1 MNIIKPSTL
10 PGFME
15 LLPKDQVVFNH
26 LVDIIKTNFEKYGF
40 LPIDTPVLEKAE
52 VLLAKGGGETEKQVY
67 EFTKGTTDIA
77 MRFDLTVPL
86 ARYTVEHFSDLNFPF
101 KRYQIGKVYRGER
114 AQKGRYREFY
124 QCDID
129 IIGNGK
135 ISLINDAECPAVI
148 YSIFREFN
156 FGKFTININNRKILN
171 GFFKS
176 LEVKSTEEV
185 MRIIDKIDKIGVDN
199 VKEELAKVGM
209 SAENIDKLISFIEID
224 GTKEE
229 IIEALKNLD
238 CDNEDFIKG
247 VEELETV
254 VKYMR
259 AYGVEDDYF
268 KINLKIARG
277 LDYYTG
283 TVYETFLD
291 DHRELGSVSS
301 GGRYDNLAGYYTTN
315 LMPGVGMS
323 IGLTRLFS
331 KMQELGLIKK
341 TKSEVSDIII
351 IPMEETVV
359 ESIEILSRLQKEGI
373 SATIYA
379 ESGKMGKKFKYAD
392 ALDIKY
398 ALVIGENEIKSNV
411 YGLKNM
417 DTGEQEDLSLEEII
431 AKFSK

>member
-1 MNIIKPSTL
+1 MTIIKPSTL

-15 LLPKDQVVFNH
+15 LLPKDQVVFNR

-67 EFTKGTTDIA
+67 AFTKGTTDIA

-135 ISLINDAECPAVI
+135 ISLVNDAECPAVI

-185 MRIIDKIDKIGVDN
+185 MRIIDKIDKIGADN

-229 IIEALKNLD
+229 IIEALKNFD

-331 KMQELGLIKK
+331 KMQELGLIKE

-351 IPMEETVV
+351 IPMEETMV

-411 YGLKNM
+411 YGIKNM
-417 DTGEQEDLSLEEII
+417 ETGDQEDLSLEEII

>member
-209 SAENIDKLISFIEID
+209 SSENIDKLISFIEID

-238 CDNEDFIKG
+238 CDNEDFIQG

-254 VKYMR
+254 VKYIR

-331 KMQELGLIKK
+331 KMQELGLIKE

>member
-15 LLPKDQVVFNH
+15 LLPKDQVVFNQ

-135 ISLINDAECPAVI
+135 ISLVNDAECPAVI

-229 IIEALKNLD
+229 IIEALKNLN

-331 KMQELGLIKK
+331 KMQELGLIKE

-411 YGLKNM
+411 YGIKNM
-417 DTGEQEDLSLEEII
+417 ETGDQEDLSLEEII

>member
-1 MNIIKPSTL
+1 MTIIKPSTL

-15 LLPKDQVVFNH
+15 LLPKDQVVFNR

-67 EFTKGTTDIA
+67 AFTKGITDIA

-135 ISLINDAECPAVI
+135 ISLVNDAECPAVI

-156 FGKFTININNRKILN
+156 FGRFTININNRKILN

-185 MRIIDKIDKIGVDN
+185 MRIIDKIDKIGADN

-224 GTKEE
+224 GTKED

-238 CDNEDFIKG
+238 CDNEDFIQG

-331 KMQELGLIKK
+331 KMQELGLIKE

>member
-15 LLPKDQVVFNH
+15 LLPKDQVVFNQ

-135 ISLINDAECPAVI
+135 ISLVNDAECPAVI
-148 YSIFREFN
+148 YSIFREFD

-209 SAENIDKLISFIEID
+209 SAKNIEKLISFIEID

-238 CDNEDFIKG
+238 CDNEDFIQG

-331 KMQELGLIKK
+331 KMQELGLIKE

-359 ESIEILSRLQKEGI
+359 ESIKILSRLQKEGI

>member
-238 CDNEDFIKG
+238 CDNEDFIQG

-259 AYGVEDDYF
+259 AYEVEDDYF

-331 KMQELGLIKK
+331 KMQELGLIKE

>member
-1 MNIIKPSTL
+1 MTIIKPSTL

-15 LLPKDQVVFNH
+15 LLPKDQVVFNR

-135 ISLINDAECPAVI
+135 ISLVNDAECPAVI

-209 SAENIDKLISFIEID
+209 SAANIDKLISFIEID

-331 KMQELGLIKK
+331 KMQELGLIKE
-341 TKSEVSDIII
+341 TKSEVSDIVI

-379 ESGKMGKKFKYAD
+379 ESGKMGKKFKYVD

-411 YGLKNM
+411 YRLKNM

>member
-1 MNIIKPSTL
+1 MTIIKPSTL

-15 LLPKDQVVFNH
+15 LLPKDQVVFNR

-135 ISLINDAECPAVI
+135 ISLVNDAECPAVI
-148 YSIFREFN
+148 YSIFREFD

-238 CDNEDFIKG
+238 CDNEDFIQG

-331 KMQELGLIKK
+331 KMQELGLIKE

-417 DTGEQEDLSLEEII
+417 DTGDQEDLSLEEII

>member
-1 MNIIKPSTL
+1 MTIIKPSTL

-15 LLPKDQVVFNH
+15 LLPKDQVVFNR

-67 EFTKGTTDIA
+67 AFTKGTTDIA

-135 ISLINDAECPAVI
+135 ISLVNDAECPAVI

-229 IIEALKNLD
+229 IIEALKNLY
-238 CDNEDFIKG
+238 CDNEDFIQG

-331 KMQELGLIKK
+331 KMQELGLIKE

>member
-1 MNIIKPSTL
+1 MTIIKPSTL

-15 LLPKDQVVFNH
+15 LLPKDQVVFNR

-135 ISLINDAECPAVI
+135 ISLVNDAECPAVI

-224 GTKEE
+224 GTKED

-238 CDNEDFIKG
+238 CDNEDFIQG

-331 KMQELGLIKK
+331 KMQELGLIKE

-351 IPMEETVV
+351 IPMEETMV

>member
-67 EFTKGTTDIA
+67 AFTKGTTDIA

-135 ISLINDAECPAVI
+135 ISLVNDAECPAVI

-229 IIEALKNLD
+229 IIEALKNLN

-331 KMQELGLIKK
+331 KMQELGLIKE

-351 IPMEETVV
+351 IPMEETMV
-359 ESIEILSRLQKEGI
+359 ESIEILSRLKKEGI

-411 YGLKNM
+411 YGIKNM

>member
-15 LLPKDQVVFNH
+15 LLPKDQVVFNQ

-135 ISLINDAECPAVI
+135 ISLVNDAECPAVI
-148 YSIFREFN
+148 YSIFREFD

-199 VKEELAKVGM
+199 VKEELAKVRM

-238 CDNEDFIKG
+238 CDNEDFIQG

-331 KMQELGLIKK
+331 KMQELGLIKE

-417 DTGEQEDLSLEEII
+417 DTGEQEDLSIEEII

>member
-15 LLPKDQVVFNH
+15 LLPKDQVVFNQ

-67 EFTKGTTDIA
+67 AFTKGTTDIA

-135 ISLINDAECPAVI
+135 ISLVNDAECPAVI
-148 YSIFREFN
+148 YSIFREFD

-331 KMQELGLIKK
+331 KMQELGLIKE

-351 IPMEETVV
+351 IPMEETMV

-411 YGLKNM
+411 YGIKNM
-417 DTGEQEDLSLEEII
+417 ETGDQEDLSLEEII

>member
-15 LLPKDQVVFNH
+15 LLPKDQVVFNQ

-135 ISLINDAECPAVI
+135 ISLVNDAECPAVI
-148 YSIFREFN
+148 YSIFREFD

-331 KMQELGLIKK
+331 KMQELGLIKE

-417 DTGEQEDLSLEEII
+417 DTGEQEDLSIEEII